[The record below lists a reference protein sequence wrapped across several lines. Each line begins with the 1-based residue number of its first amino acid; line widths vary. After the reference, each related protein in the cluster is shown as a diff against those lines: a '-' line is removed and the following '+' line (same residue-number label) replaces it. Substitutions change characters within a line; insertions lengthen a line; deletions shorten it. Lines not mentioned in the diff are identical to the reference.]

1 MADNK
6 PRTIP
11 LPIEEEVRTSYLN
24 YAMSVI
30 VSRALPDVRDGLKP
44 VHRRILYGMNE
55 MGLRSDRPYKK
66 CARITGDVLGK
77 YHPHGDM
84 AIYDSLVRLA
94 QDFNMR
100 YPVVDGQGNFG
111 SIDGDPPAAVRYTEA
126 RMNRIAEEML
136 RDIDKDTVD
145 FGPNYD
151 GTQQEPLVLPGA
163 FPFLLAN
170 GSSGIA
176 VGMAT
181 NIPPQNLREV
191 CAAVVKLIETPD
203 VSPEDIMKIVRGPDF
218 PTGGIILGRKGI
230 RDAYLTGRGR
240 IIVRARVTVE
250 SSSQGRDS
258 IIVTEIPYQ
267 VNKSA
272 LIVRIADLV
281 KEKKI
286 DGIVDLNDESDRHG
300 MRIVIDLRKGV
311 SPKVILNQLFAHTQ
325 LQTAFG
331 VISLALVRGL
341 PKTLSLREMLK
352 HFIDHRKEVVTRR
365 SRYDLARA
373 EERAHILEGLKV
385 ALENIDEV
393 IAIIKKSENAEAARL
408 NLIGRFT
415 FSEKQAQAIL
425 DMRLQRLTSLEVQKV
440 IDELS
445 EVLALIEQLRDLLS
459 SEAKILAVVKEET
472 RDISERFGDERRT
485 EIVEEEAEEINVED
499 LIAEE
504 DMAILISNRGYIKR
518 IPVTAYRR
526 QGRGGK
532 GSSSA
537 QLKEDDFIEQFF
549 VASTHDYVLFITNQ
563 GKAYWVKVHEIP
575 ESSRQAKGQS
585 IKVLLSLGSEEEIT
599 AVVSLRNFEDE
610 RFVLMA
616 TRQGV
621 VKKVAISEFT
631 NAKTRGIV
639 AIKLDERDHLV
650 TALLTTGESEV
661 VFVTRKGN
669 ALRFGEEA
677 VRAMGRASHG
687 VQGIRLSDKD
697 ELAGVAMVAEGEQ
710 MLLVSEFGFGKRTSY
725 DNFSPHGRGT
735 RGQIC
740 YRVTEKTGEVIGVLS
755 VNDRDD
761 LVCITSQGNTLKL
774 RLAEVA
780 ALGKTAM
787 GVRIVNITKPDVV
800 VGVARVVKDDQQTE
814 GPASEETNGEK
825 GFAVNGGPG
834 NAEEVT
840 GSEEEPTAEASES
853 EEGEDLE

>member
-1 MADNK
+1 MSDVK
-6 PRTIP
+6 SRTIP
-11 LPIEEEVRTSYLN
+11 LPIEEEVKTSYLN

-30 VSRALPDVRDGLKP
+30 VARALPDVRDGLKP
-44 VHRRILYGMNE
+44 VHRRILFGMNE
-55 MGLRSDRPYKK
+55 MGLHADRPYKK

-126 RMNRIAEEML
+126 RMNQVAEAML

-145 FGPNYD
+145 FIPNYD
-151 GTQQEPLVLPGA
+151 GSQTEPTVLPGA
-163 FPFLLAN
+163 FPFLAAN
-170 GSSGIA
+170 GASGIA

-181 NIPPQNLREV
+181 NIPPHNLREI
-191 CAAVVKLIETPD
+191 CAAIVKLIDTPD
-203 VSPEDIMKIVRGPDF
+203 ASHEDLMRIVRGPDF

-230 RDAYLTGRGR
+230 RDAFTTGRGK
-240 IIVRARVTVE
+240 IIVRAKVTVE
-250 SSSQGRDS
+250 SSSAGKDS
-258 IIVTEIPYQ
+258 IIITEIPYQ
-267 VNKSA
+267 VNKSN

-325 LQTAFG
+325 MQIAFG
-331 VISLALVRGL
+331 VINLALVKGL
-341 PKTLSLREMLK
+341 PRTLSVKEILE
-352 HFIDHRKEVVTRR
+352 HFIAHRKEVVTRR
-365 SRYDLARA
+365 TRYDLTKA
-373 EERAHILEGLKV
+373 EERAHILQGLRI
-385 ALENIDEV
+385 ALDNIDEV
-393 IAIIKKSENAEAARL
+393 IAIIRKSEDTGTARAGL
-408 NLIGRFT
+408 MSRFT
-415 FSEKQAQAIL
+415 LSEKQAQAIL

-440 IDELS
+440 IDELT
-445 EVLALIEQLRDLLS
+445 EVLALIETLKALLA
-459 SEAKILAVVKEET
+459 SEQKILGVVKEET
-472 RDISERFGDERRT
+472 EDISKRFGDDRRT
-485 EIVEEEAEEINVED
+485 EIIEEEAEEINVED

-504 DMAILISNRGYIKR
+504 DMVVLISNRGYIKR

-537 QLKEDDFIEQFF
+537 LLKEDDFIEQFF
-549 VASTHDYVLFITNQ
+549 IASTHDFVLFITNQ

-599 AVVSLRNFEDE
+599 AVVNLRNFTDKM
-610 RFVLMA
+610 FVLMA

-621 VKKVAISEFT
+621 VKKVAISEFA

-639 AIKLDERDHLV
+639 AIKLDQGDGLV
-650 TALLTTGESEV
+650 TALLTSGSDEV
-661 VFVTRKGN
+661 VLVTRKGI
-669 ALRFGEEA
+669 ALRFHEEA

-687 VQGIRLSDKD
+687 VQGIKLSEKD
-697 ELAGVAMVAEGEQ
+697 ELAGVAMVRQGEQ
-710 MLLVSEFGFGKRTSY
+710 MLLVSEFGFGKRTAY

-740 YRVTEKTGEVIGVLS
+740 YKATEKTGEVVGVLS
-755 VNDRDD
+755 VSDKDD

-774 RLAEVA
+774 RLSEVA
-780 ALGKTAM
+780 TLGKTAM
-787 GVRIVNITKPDVV
+787 GVRIVNITRPDVV
-800 VGVARVVKDDQQTE
+800 VGIARVVK
-814 GPASEETNGEK
+814 EEE
-825 GFAVNGGPG
+825 NGGEIAP
-834 NAEEVT
+834 
-840 GSEEEPTAEASES
+840 EA
-853 EEGEDLE
+853 

>member
-1 MADNK
+1 VADVK
-6 PRTIP
+6 SRTIS
-11 LPIEEEVRTSYLN
+11 LPIEEEVKTSYLN

-55 MGLRSDRPYKK
+55 MGLHADRPYKK

-77 YHPHGDM
+77 YHPHGDI

-126 RMNRIAEEML
+126 RMNWIAEAML
-136 RDIDKDTVD
+136 RDINKDTVD

-151 GTQQEPLVLPGA
+151 GSQTEPLVLPAA

-181 NIPPQNLREV
+181 NIPPQNLGEV
-191 CAAVVKLIETPD
+191 CAAIVKLIDTPEASDED
-203 VSPEDIMKIVRGPDF
+203 VMKLVRGPDF

-240 IIVRARVTVE
+240 VVVRAKVTVE
-250 SSSQGRDS
+250 SSSQGKDS

-281 KEKKI
+281 KERKI

-300 MRIVIDLRKGV
+300 MRIVIDLRRGI

-331 VISLALVRGL
+331 VNNLALVGGL
-341 PKTLSLREMLK
+341 PKTLSLKQMLGY
-352 HFIDHRKEVVTRR
+352 FIAHRKEVVTRR
-365 SRYDLARA
+365 TRFDLAKA
-373 EERAHILEGLKV
+373 EERAHILEGLKI

-393 IAIIKKSENAEAARL
+393 IAIIKKSENTEAARL
-408 NLIGRFT
+408 NLIARFT
-415 FSEKQAQAIL
+415 FSERQAQAIL

-440 IDELS
+440 NDELA
-445 EVLALIEQLRDLLS
+445 EVRALIEHLGDLLS
-459 SEAKILAVVKEET
+459 SDLKILGVVKEET
-472 RDISERFGDERRT
+472 EEISNKFGDERRT
-485 EIVEEEAEEINVED
+485 EIIEEEAEQINIED

-504 DMAILISNRGYIKR
+504 DMVILISNRGYIKR

-537 QLKEDDFIEQFF
+537 LLKEDDFIEQFF

-599 AVVSLRNFEDE
+599 AIVSLRNFTDE

-621 VKKVAISEFT
+621 VKKVAISDFT
-631 NAKTRGIV
+631 NARTRGIV
-639 AIKLDERDHLV
+639 AIKLDQGDSLV
-650 TALLTTGESEV
+650 TALLTTGKDEV
-661 VFVTRKGN
+661 VLVTRKGN
-669 ALRFGEEA
+669 ALRFREEA

-697 ELAGVAMVAEGEQ
+697 ELAGVAMVRKGEQ
-710 MLLVSEFGFGKRTSY
+710 MLLVSQFGYGKRTEY

-740 YRVTEKTGEVIGVLS
+740 YRATEKTGEVIGVLS
-755 VNDRDD
+755 VNDKDD

-780 ALGKTAM
+780 TLGKTAM

-800 VGVARVVKDDQQTE
+800 VGVARVVKEEQTPEAVGTDAPGTETPATE
-814 GPASEETNGEK
+814 GSGEETPAGE
-825 GFAVNGGPG
+825 
-834 NAEEVT
+834 
-840 GSEEEPTAEASES
+840 
-853 EEGEDLE
+853 

>member
-1 MADNK
+1 VADVK
-6 PRTIP
+6 SRTIST
-11 LPIEEEVRTSYLN
+11 PIEEEVKTSYLN

-44 VHRRILYGMNE
+44 VHRRILFGMNE
-55 MGLRSDRPYKK
+55 MGLHADRPYKK

-77 YHPHGDM
+77 YHPHGDI

-126 RMNRIAEEML
+126 RMNWIAEAML
-136 RDIDKDTVD
+136 RDINKDTVD

-151 GTQQEPLVLPGA
+151 GSQTEPLVLPAA

-181 NIPPQNLREV
+181 NIPPQNLREI
-191 CAAVVKLIETPD
+191 CAAIVKLIDAPEAGDED
-203 VSPEDIMKIVRGPDF
+203 VMKLVRGPDF

-240 IIVRARVTVE
+240 VVVRAKVTVE
-250 SSSQGRDS
+250 SSSQGKDS

-281 KEKKI
+281 KERKI

-331 VISLALVRGL
+331 VNNLALVKGL
-341 PKTLSLREMLK
+341 PKTLSLKQMLEY
-352 HFIDHRKEVVTRR
+352 FIAHRKEVVTRR
-365 SRYDLARA
+365 TRFDLNKA
-373 EERAHILEGLKV
+373 EERAHILEGLKI

-393 IAIIKKSENAEAARL
+393 IAIIKKSENTEAARL
-408 NLIGRFT
+408 NLMARFS
-415 FSEKQAQAIL
+415 FSERQAQAIL
-425 DMRLQRLTSLEVQKV
+425 DMRLQRLTSLEVQKIV
-440 IDELS
+440 DELA
-445 EVLALIEQLRDLLS
+445 EVRALIEHLRDLLS
-459 SEAKILAVVKEET
+459 SEQKILGVVKEET
-472 RDISERFGDERRT
+472 QEISTKFGDDRRT
-485 EIVEEEAEEINVED
+485 EIIEEEAEQINIED
-499 LIAEE
+499 LITEE
-504 DMAILISNRGYIKR
+504 DMVVLISNRGYIKR

-537 QLKEDDFIEQFF
+537 LLKEDDFIEQFF

-563 GKAYWVKVHEIP
+563 GKSYWVKVHEIP

-599 AVVSLRNFEDE
+599 AVVSLRNFTDE

-616 TRQGV
+616 TSQGV
-621 VKKVAISEFT
+621 VKKVAISDFA

-639 AIKLDERDHLV
+639 AIKLDQGDSLV
-650 TALLTTGESEV
+650 TALLTSGKDEV
-661 VFVTRKGN
+661 VLVTRKGN
-669 ALRFGEEA
+669 ALRFGEGA

-687 VQGIRLSDKD
+687 VRGIRLSGKD
-697 ELAGVAMVAEGEQ
+697 ELAGVAMVREGEQ
-710 MLLVSEFGFGKRTSY
+710 MLLVSEFGYGKRTEY

-735 RGQIC
+735 GGQIC
-740 YRVTEKTGEVIGVLS
+740 YRATEKTGEVIGVLS

-780 ALGKTAM
+780 TLGKTAM
-787 GVRIVNITKPDVV
+787 GVHIVNITKPDVV
-800 VGVARVVKDDQQTE
+800 VGVARVVKEEQAPEIQGMNGSGTDAPVAESPAAEDETE
-814 GPASEETNGEK
+814 E
-825 GFAVNGGPG
+825 
-834 NAEEVT
+834 
-840 GSEEEPTAEASES
+840 GSEES
-853 EEGEDLE
+853 

>member
-1 MADNK
+1 MSDVK
-6 PRTIP
+6 SRTIN
-11 LPIEEEVRTSYLN
+11 LAIEDEVKTSYLN

-30 VSRALPDVRDGLKP
+30 VARALPDVRDGLKP
-44 VHRRILYGMNE
+44 VHRRILFGMNE
-55 MGLRSDRPYKK
+55 MGLHADRPYKK

-126 RMNRIAEEML
+126 RMNWIAEAML
-136 RDIDKDTVD
+136 RDINKDTVD

-151 GTQQEPLVLPGA
+151 GSQEEPLVLPAA

-181 NIPPQNLREV
+181 NIPPQNLREI
-191 CAAVVKLIETPD
+191 CAALAKLIDAPTTP
-203 VSPEDIMKIVRGPDF
+203 PEDLMKIVRGPDF

-230 RDAYLTGRGR
+230 RDAYLTGRGKV
-240 IIVRARVTVE
+240 IVRAKVTVE
-250 SSSQGRDS
+250 SSSAGKDS

-331 VISLALVRGL
+331 VNNLALVKGL
-341 PKTLSLREMLK
+341 PRTLSLKEMLEY
-352 HFIDHRKEVVTRR
+352 FIEHRKEVVTRR
-365 SRYDLARA
+365 TRFDLARA
-373 EERAHILEGLKV
+373 EERAHILEGLKI

-393 IAIIKKSENAEAARL
+393 IAIIKKSENTEAARL
-408 NLIGRFT
+408 NLMGRFA

-425 DMRLQRLTSLEVQKV
+425 DMRLQRLTSLEVQKIV
-440 IDELS
+440 DELA
-445 EVLALIEQLRDLLS
+445 EVMALISYLRDLLS
-459 SEAKILAVVKEET
+459 SETKILGVVKTETEE
-472 RDISERFGDERRT
+472 ISQKFGDDRRT
-485 EIVEEEAEEINVED
+485 EIIEEEAEEINVED
-499 LIAEE
+499 LITEE

-537 QLKEDDFIEQFF
+537 LLKEDDFILQFF

-599 AVVSLRNFEDE
+599 AVVSLRNFTDE

-616 TRQGV
+616 THQGV

-639 AIKLDERDHLV
+639 AIKLDQGDGLV
-650 TALLTTGESEV
+650 AANLTSGKDEV
-661 VFVTRKGN
+661 VLVTRKGN

-677 VRAMGRASHG
+677 IRAMGRSSHG
-687 VQGIRLSDKD
+687 VQGIRLSEKD
-697 ELAGVAMVAEGEQ
+697 ELAGVAMVTEGEQ
-710 MLLVSEFGFGKRTSY
+710 MLLVSEFGYGKRTAY

-740 YRVTEKTGEVIGVLS
+740 YRATEKTGEVVGVLS
-755 VNDRDD
+755 VSDKDD

-780 ALGKTAM
+780 TMGKTAM

-800 VGVARVVKDDQQTE
+800 VGMARVVK
-814 GPASEETNGEK
+814 EEQNGEPP
-825 GFAVNGGPG
+825 A
-834 NAEEVT
+834 
-840 GSEEEPTAEASES
+840 ES
-853 EEGEDLE
+853 EK

>member
-1 MADNK
+1 VADS
-6 PRTIP
+6 RSRIIS

-44 VHRRILYGMNE
+44 VHRRILFGMSE

-126 RMNRIAEEML
+126 RMNPIAEAML

-151 GTQQEPLVLPGA
+151 GSQTEPLVLPAA

-181 NIPPQNLREV
+181 NIPPQNLREI
-191 CAAVVKLIETPD
+191 CAAIVKLID
-203 VSPEDIMKIVRGPDF
+203 SPEATDEDVMKLVRGPDF

-240 IIVRARVTVE
+240 VVVRAKVTVE
-250 SSSQGRDS
+250 SSSQGKDS
-258 IIVTEIPYQ
+258 IIVNEIPYQ

-300 MRIVIDLRKGV
+300 MRIVIDLRRGV

-325 LQTAFG
+325 LQAAFG
-331 VISLALVRGL
+331 VNNLALVKGL
-341 PKTLSLREMLK
+341 PRTLTLKQMLQY
-352 HFIDHRKEVVTRR
+352 FIEHRKEVVTRR
-365 SRYDLARA
+365 TRFDLAKA
-373 EERAHILEGLKV
+373 EERAHILEGLKI

-393 IAIIKKSENAEAARL
+393 IAIIKKSQNAEAARL
-408 NLIGRFT
+408 NLIARFT
-415 FSEKQAQAIL
+415 FSERQAQAIL
-425 DMRLQRLTSLEVQKV
+425 DMRLQRLTSLEVQKIV
-440 IDELS
+440 DELA
-445 EVLALIEQLRDLLS
+445 EVRALIAYLRDLLA
-459 SEAKILAVVKEET
+459 SEVKILGVVKTETEE
-472 RDISERFGDERRT
+472 ISTKFGDDRRT
-485 EIVEEEAEEINVED
+485 EIIEEEAEEINIED
-499 LIAEE
+499 LITEE

-537 QLKEDDFIEQFF
+537 LLKEDDFIEQFF

-563 GKAYWVKVHEIP
+563 GKSYWVKVHEIP

-599 AVVSLRNFEDE
+599 AVVSLRNFTDE
-610 RFVLMA
+610 RFVFMA

-621 VKKVAISEFT
+621 VKKVPISDFA

-639 AIKLDERDHLV
+639 AIKLDQGDGLV
-650 TALLTTGESEV
+650 TALLTTGKEEV
-661 VFVTRKGN
+661 ILVTRKGN
-669 ALRFGEEA
+669 ALRFNEEA

-687 VQGIRLSDKD
+687 VRGIRLSGKD
-697 ELAGVAMVAEGEQ
+697 ELAGVAMVREGEQ
-710 MLLVSEFGFGKRTSY
+710 MLLVSEFGYGKRTEY

-735 RGQIC
+735 GGQIC
-740 YRVTEKTGEVIGVLS
+740 YRATEKTGEVIGVLS
-755 VNDRDD
+755 VSDKDD
-761 LVCITSQGNTLKL
+761 LVCITSQGNALKL

-800 VGVARVVKDDQQTE
+800 VGVARVVKEEQPVE
-814 GPASEETNGEK
+814 GAAANGD
-825 GFAVNGGPG
+825 GAPQ
-834 NAEEVT
+834 AEEPEEAEVPDDST
-840 GSEEEPTAEASES
+840 EEEAGADASDGDGDEDS
-853 EEGEDLE
+853 E

>member
-1 MADNK
+1 MADAK
-6 PRTIP
+6 SRTIP
-11 LPIEEEVRTSYLN
+11 LPIEEEVKTSYLN

-30 VSRALPDVRDGLKP
+30 VSRALPDARDGLKP

-55 MGLRSDRPYKK
+55 MGLHSDRPYKK

-126 RMNRIAEEML
+126 RMNPIAEAML
-136 RDIDKDTVD
+136 RDINKETVD

-151 GTQQEPLVLPGA
+151 GTQEEPLVLPAA

-191 CAAVVKLIETPD
+191 CAALVKLVDEPATPD
-203 VSPEDIMKIVRGPDF
+203 EELLKVVRGPDF

-240 IIVRARVTVE
+240 IVVRAKVTVE
-250 SSSQGRDS
+250 SSSAGKDS

-267 VNKSA
+267 VNKAA

-286 DGIVDLNDESDRHG
+286 DGIADLNDESDRHG
-300 MRIVIDLRKGV
+300 MRIVIELRRGI
-311 SPKVILNQLFAHTQ
+311 SPRVILNQLFAHTQ

-331 VISLALVRGL
+331 VNNLALVKGL
-341 PKTLSLREMLK
+341 PKTLTLKEMLRC
-352 HFIDHRKEVVTRR
+352 FIEHRQEVVTRR
-365 SRYDLARA
+365 ARFDLARA
-373 EERAHILEGLKV
+373 EERAHILQGLKT

-393 IAIIKKSENAEAARL
+393 IAIIKKSENTEAARA
-408 NLIGRFT
+408 NLMGRFA

-440 IDELS
+440 IDELA
-445 EVLALIEQLRDLLS
+445 EVTALIEHLRDLLS
-459 SEAKILAVVKEET
+459 SEAKILGVVKEET
-472 RDISERFGDERRT
+472 REISEKFGDDRRT

-504 DMAILISNRGYIKR
+504 DMAILISSRGYIKR

-537 QLKEDDFIEQFF
+537 VLKEDDFILQFF
-549 VASTHDYVLFITNQ
+549 VASTHDFVLFITNQ
-563 GKAYWVKVHEIP
+563 GRAYWVKVHEIP

-599 AVVSLRNFEDE
+599 AVVSLKNFTDE
-610 RFVLMA
+610 KFVLMA

-639 AIKLDERDHLV
+639 AIRLDRGDSLV
-650 TALLTTGESEV
+650 AARLTSGKDELV
-661 VFVTRKGN
+661 LVTRKGN
-669 ALRFGEEA
+669 ALRFGEQS
-677 VRAMGRASHG
+677 VRAMGRDSRG
-687 VQGIRLSDKD
+687 VLGIRLSEKD
-697 ELAGVAMVAEGEQ
+697 EVAGVAMVAPDEQ
-710 MLLVSEFGFGKRTSY
+710 MLLLSEFGYGKRTAY
-725 DNFSPHGRGT
+725 ENFSPHGRGT

-740 YRVTEKTGEVIGVLS
+740 YRTSEKTGEVVGVLS
-755 VNDRDD
+755 VSDTDD

-780 ALGKTAM
+780 TMGKTAM

-800 VGVARVVKDDQQTE
+800 VGMARVVKEEQNGDASAE
-814 GPASEETNGEK
+814 G
-825 GFAVNGGPG
+825 
-834 NAEEVT
+834 
-840 GSEEEPTAEASES
+840 
-853 EEGEDLE
+853 

>member
-1 MADNK
+1 VADVK
-6 PRTIP
+6 SRTIST
-11 LPIEEEVRTSYLN
+11 PIEEEVKTSYLN

-44 VHRRILYGMNE
+44 VHRRILFGMNE
-55 MGLRSDRPYKK
+55 MGLHADRPYKK

-77 YHPHGDM
+77 YHPHGDI

-126 RMNRIAEEML
+126 RMNWIAEAML
-136 RDIDKDTVD
+136 RDINKDTVD

-151 GTQQEPLVLPGA
+151 GSQTEPLVLPAA

-181 NIPPQNLREV
+181 NIPPQNLREI
-191 CAAVVKLIETPD
+191 CAAIVKLIDTPEAGD
-203 VSPEDIMKIVRGPDF
+203 EEVMKLVRGPDF

-240 IIVRARVTVE
+240 VVVRAKVTVE
-250 SSSQGRDS
+250 SSSQGKDS

-281 KEKKI
+281 KERKI

-300 MRIVIDLRKGV
+300 MRIVIDLRRGV

-331 VISLALVRGL
+331 VNNLALVGGL
-341 PKTLSLREMLK
+341 PKTLSLRQMLQY
-352 HFIDHRKEVVTRR
+352 FLAHRKEVVTRR
-365 SRYDLARA
+365 TRFDLAKA
-373 EERAHILEGLKV
+373 EERAHILEGLKI

-393 IAIIKKSENAEAARL
+393 IAIIKKSENTEAARL
-408 NLIGRFT
+408 NLMARFT
-415 FSEKQAQAIL
+415 FSERQAQAIL
-425 DMRLQRLTSLEVQKV
+425 DMRLQRLTSLEVQKIV
-440 IDELS
+440 DELA
-445 EVLALIEQLRDLLS
+445 EVRALIEHLRDLLS
-459 SEAKILAVVKEET
+459 SEQKILGVVKEET
-472 RDISERFGDERRT
+472 QEISTSFGDDRRT
-485 EIVEEEAEEINVED
+485 EIIEEEAEEINIED
-499 LIAEE
+499 LITEE
-504 DMAILISNRGYIKR
+504 DMVVLISNRGYIKR
-518 IPVTAYRR
+518 IPVTSYRR

-532 GSSSA
+532 GSSSVL
-537 QLKEDDFIEQFF
+537 LKEDDFIEQFF
-549 VASTHDYVLFITNQ
+549 IASTHDYVLFITNQ

-599 AVVSLRNFEDE
+599 AIVSLRNFTDE

-621 VKKVAISEFT
+621 VKKVPISDFT

-639 AIKLDERDHLV
+639 AIKLDQGDSLV
-650 TALLTTGESEV
+650 TALLTSGKDEV
-661 VFVTRKGN
+661 VLVTRKGN

-687 VQGIRLSDKD
+687 VRGIRLSGKD
-697 ELAGVAMVAEGEQ
+697 ELAGVAMVREGEQ
-710 MLLVSEFGFGKRTSY
+710 MLLVSEFGYGKRTEY

-735 RGQIC
+735 GGQIC
-740 YRVTEKTGEVIGVLS
+740 YRATEKTGEVIGVLS

-780 ALGKTAM
+780 TLGKTAM

-800 VGVARVVKDDQQTE
+800 VGVARVVK
-814 GPASEETNGEK
+814 EEQSPDGQGSSVTNGE
-825 GFAVNGGPG
+825 
-834 NAEEVT
+834 
-840 GSEEEPTAEASES
+840 ASEAGAPV
-853 EEGEDLE
+853 EESSGLVEDTGEDSTET

>member
-1 MADNK
+1 VADVK
-6 PRTIP
+6 SRTIS
-11 LPIEEEVRTSYLN
+11 LPIEEEVKTSYLN

-55 MGLRSDRPYKK
+55 MGLHADRPYKK

-77 YHPHGDM
+77 YHPHGDI

-126 RMNRIAEEML
+126 RMNWIAEAML
-136 RDIDKDTVD
+136 RDINKDTVD

-151 GTQQEPLVLPGA
+151 GSQTEPLVLPAA

-181 NIPPQNLREV
+181 NIPPQNLREI
-191 CAAVVKLIETPD
+191 CAAIVKLIDTPEASDED
-203 VSPEDIMKIVRGPDF
+203 VMKLVRGPDF

-240 IIVRARVTVE
+240 VVVRAKVTVE
-250 SSSQGRDS
+250 SSSQGKDS

-281 KEKKI
+281 KERKI

-300 MRIVIDLRKGV
+300 MRIVIDLRRGI

-331 VISLALVRGL
+331 VNNLALVGGL
-341 PKTLSLREMLK
+341 PKTLSLKQMLGY
-352 HFIDHRKEVVTRR
+352 FIAHRKEVVTRR
-365 SRYDLARA
+365 TRFDLAKA
-373 EERAHILEGLKV
+373 EERAHILEGLKI

-393 IAIIKKSENAEAARL
+393 IAIIKKSENTEAARL
-408 NLIGRFT
+408 NLIARFT
-415 FSEKQAQAIL
+415 FSERQAQAIL

-440 IDELS
+440 NDELA
-445 EVLALIEQLRDLLS
+445 EVRALIEHLRDLLS
-459 SEAKILAVVKEET
+459 SDLKILGVVKEET
-472 RDISERFGDERRT
+472 EEISNKFGDERRT
-485 EIVEEEAEEINVED
+485 EIIEEEAEQINIED

-504 DMAILISNRGYIKR
+504 DMVILISNRGYIKR

-537 QLKEDDFIEQFF
+537 LLKEDDFIEQFF

-599 AVVSLRNFEDE
+599 AIVSLRNFTDE

-621 VKKVAISEFT
+621 VKKVAISDFT
-631 NAKTRGIV
+631 NARTRGIV
-639 AIKLDERDHLV
+639 AIKLDQGDSLV
-650 TALLTTGESEV
+650 TALLTTGKDEV
-661 VFVTRKGN
+661 VLVTRKGN
-669 ALRFGEEA
+669 ALRFREEA

-697 ELAGVAMVAEGEQ
+697 ELAGVAMVRKGEQ
-710 MLLVSEFGFGKRTSY
+710 MLLVSQFGYGKRTEY

-740 YRVTEKTGEVIGVLS
+740 YRATEKTGEVIGVLS
-755 VNDRDD
+755 VNDKDD

-780 ALGKTAM
+780 TLGKTAM

-800 VGVARVVKDDQQTE
+800 VGVARVVKEEQTPEAVGTDAPGTETPATE
-814 GPASEETNGEK
+814 GSGEETPAGE
-825 GFAVNGGPG
+825 
-834 NAEEVT
+834 
-840 GSEEEPTAEASES
+840 
-853 EEGEDLE
+853 

>member
-1 MADNK
+1 M
-6 PRTIP
+6 
-11 LPIEEEVRTSYLN
+11 PIEEEVKTSYLN

-44 VHRRILYGMNE
+44 VHRRILFGMNE
-55 MGLRSDRPYKK
+55 MGLHADRPYKK

-77 YHPHGDM
+77 YHPHGDI

-126 RMNRIAEEML
+126 RMNWIAEAML
-136 RDIDKDTVD
+136 RDINKDTVD

-151 GTQQEPLVLPGA
+151 GSQTEPLVLPAA

-181 NIPPQNLREV
+181 NIPPQNLREI
-191 CAAVVKLIETPD
+191 CAAIVKLIDAPEATDDD
-203 VSPEDIMKIVRGPDF
+203 VMKLVRGPDF

-240 IIVRARVTVE
+240 VVVRAKVTVE
-250 SSSQGRDS
+250 SSSQGKDS

-281 KEKKI
+281 KERKI

-300 MRIVIDLRKGV
+300 MRIVIDLRRGV

-331 VISLALVRGL
+331 VNNLALVKGL
-341 PKTLSLREMLK
+341 PKTLSLKQMLQY
-352 HFIDHRKEVVTRR
+352 FIEHRKEVVTRR
-365 SRYDLARA
+365 TRFELAKA
-373 EERAHILEGLKV
+373 EERAHILEGLKI

-393 IAIIKKSENAEAARL
+393 IAIIKKSENTEAARL
-408 NLIGRFT
+408 NLMARFS
-415 FSEKQAQAIL
+415 FSERQAQAIL
-425 DMRLQRLTSLEVQKV
+425 DMRLQRLTSLEVQKIV
-440 IDELS
+440 DELA
-445 EVLALIEQLRDLLS
+445 EVRALITYLRDLLS
-459 SEAKILAVVKEET
+459 SEQKILGVVKTETEE
-472 RDISERFGDERRT
+472 ISAKFGDDRRT
-485 EIVEEEAEEINVED
+485 EIIEEEAEEINIED

-504 DMAILISNRGYIKR
+504 DMVVLISNRGYIKR

-537 QLKEDDFIEQFF
+537 LLKEDDFIEQFF

-563 GKAYWVKVHEIP
+563 GKSYWVKVHEIP

-599 AVVSLRNFEDE
+599 AVVSLRNFTDE

-621 VKKVAISEFT
+621 VKKVPISDFA

-639 AIKLDERDHLV
+639 AIKLDQGDSLV
-650 TALLTTGESEV
+650 TALLTSGKDEV
-661 VFVTRKGN
+661 VLVTRKGN
-669 ALRFGEEA
+669 ALRFGEGA

-687 VQGIRLSDKD
+687 VRGIRLSGKD
-697 ELAGVAMVAEGEQ
+697 ELAGVAMVREGEQ
-710 MLLVSEFGFGKRTSY
+710 MLLVSEFGYGKRTEY

-735 RGQIC
+735 GGQIC
-740 YRVTEKTGEVIGVLS
+740 YKATEKTGEVIGVLS
-755 VNDRDD
+755 VNDKDD

-780 ALGKTAM
+780 TLGKTAM
-787 GVRIVNITKPDVV
+787 GVRIVNITRPDVV
-800 VGVARVVKDDQQTE
+800 VGVARVVKEEQTPGGQGGTNGGGTDASISE
-814 GPASEETNGEK
+814 APAEETQ
-825 GFAVNGGPG
+825 
-834 NAEEVT
+834 
-840 GSEEEPTAEASES
+840 
-853 EEGEDLE
+853 EEGADES

>member
-1 MADNK
+1 MSDVK
-6 PRTIP
+6 SRIIP
-11 LPIEEEVRTSYLN
+11 MPIEEEVKTSYLN

-44 VHRRILYGMNE
+44 VHRRILFGMNE
-55 MGLRSDRPYKK
+55 MGLHADKAYKK

-126 RMNRIAEEML
+126 RMNRIAEEMM
-136 RDIDKDTVD
+136 RDINKETVN

-151 GTQQEPLVLPGA
+151 GSQTEPLVLPAA

-181 NIPPQNLREV
+181 NIPPQNLREI
-191 CAAVVKLIETPD
+191 CAAVDMLIADPGTSLDELMR
-203 VSPEDIMKIVRGPDF
+203 VVRGPDF

-230 RDAYLTGRGR
+230 RDAYTTGRGKV
-240 IIVRARVTVE
+240 IVRAKVTVE
-250 SSSQGRDS
+250 SARSGKDS
-258 IIVTEIPYQ
+258 IVVTEIPYQ
-267 VNKSA
+267 VNKSN

-281 KEKKI
+281 KERKI

-311 SPKVILNQLFAHTQ
+311 SPKVILNQLFAHTS
-325 LQTAFG
+325 LQVSFG
-331 VISLALVRGL
+331 IINLALVKGM
-341 PKTLSLREMLK
+341 PKVLTLKEMLE
-352 HFIDHRKEVVTRR
+352 HFIAHRKEVVTRR
-365 SRYDLARA
+365 TRYDLARA
-373 EERAHILEGLKV
+373 EERAHILLGLRI

-393 IAIIKKSENAEAARL
+393 VAIIKKSKDVDTARA
-408 NLIGRFT
+408 NLMNRFGL
-415 FSEKQAQAIL
+415 SEKQSQAIL
-425 DMRLQRLTSLEVQKV
+425 DMRLQRLTSLEIQK
-440 IDELS
+440 ILDELAD
-445 EVLALIEQLRDLLS
+445 VMALIEGLKELLASEKKIFGVVRD
-459 SEAKILAVVKEET
+459 ET
-472 RDISERFGDERRT
+472 AEISKKFGDDRRT
-485 EIVEEEAEEINVED
+485 EIIEEEAEEINVED
-499 LIAEE
+499 LITEE
-504 DMAILISNRGYIKR
+504 DMVILISNRGYIKR

-537 QLKEDDFIEQFF
+537 LLRDEDFIEQLF

-585 IKVLLSLGSEEEIT
+585 IKVLLSIGSEEEIT
-599 AVVSLRNFEDE
+599 TVVSLRNFTDE

-616 TRQGV
+616 SRRGV
-621 VKKVAISEFT
+621 AKKVRISEFV

-639 AIKLDERDHLV
+639 AVHLDQGDGLV
-650 TALLTTGESEV
+650 TALLTAGRDEV
-661 VFVTRKGN
+661 VFVTRKGY
-669 ALRFGEEA
+669 ALRFSEET
-677 VRAMGRASHG
+677 VRAMGRASRG
-687 VQGIRLSDKD
+687 VQGIKLSDKD
-697 ELAGVAMVAEGEQ
+697 ELAGVAMVREGEQ
-710 MLLVSEFGFGKRTSY
+710 MLLVSEFGFGKRTEY
-725 DNFSPHGRGT
+725 DNFAPHGRGT

-740 YRVTEKTGEVIGVLS
+740 YKASEKTGEIVGVLS
-755 VNDRDD
+755 VNPKDD

-774 RLAEVA
+774 SLAGIA
-780 ALGKTAM
+780 TLGKAAM
-787 GVRIVNITKPDVV
+787 GVHIVNITKPDVV
-800 VGVARVVKDDQQTE
+800 VAIAPVVKDEQ
-814 GPASEETNGEK
+814 S
-825 GFAVNGGPG
+825 
-834 NAEEVT
+834 AEED
-840 GSEEEPTAEASES
+840 AE
-853 EEGEDLE
+853 GQPG

>member
-1 MADNK
+1 VADVK
-6 PRTIP
+6 SRTIS
-11 LPIEEEVRTSYLN
+11 LPIEEEIRTSYLN

-44 VHRRILYGMNE
+44 VHRRILFGMNE

-111 SIDGDPPAAVRYTEA
+111 SVDGDPPAAVRYTEA
-126 RMNRIAEEML
+126 RMNPIAEAML

-151 GTQQEPLVLPGA
+151 GSQSEPLVLPGA

-181 NIPPQNLREV
+181 NIPPQNLREI
-191 CAAVVKLIETPD
+191 CAAIVKLIDSPQASDED
-203 VSPEDIMKIVRGPDF
+203 VMRLVRGPDF

-240 IIVRARVTVE
+240 VVVRAKVTVE
-250 SSSQGRDS
+250 SSSQGKDS

-300 MRIVIDLRKGV
+300 MRIVIDLRRGI

-331 VISLALVRGL
+331 VNNLALVRGL
-341 PKTLSLREMLK
+341 PKTLTLKQMLQY
-352 HFIDHRKEVVTRR
+352 FIEHRKEVVTRR
-365 SRYDLARA
+365 TRFDLAKA
-373 EERAHILEGLKV
+373 EERAHILEGLKI

-393 IAIIKKSENAEAARL
+393 IAIIKKSQNTEAARQ
-408 NLIGRFT
+408 NLISRFT
-415 FSEKQAQAIL
+415 FSERQAQAIL
-425 DMRLQRLTSLEVQKV
+425 DMRLQRLTSLEVQKIV
-440 IDELS
+440 DELA
-445 EVLALIEQLRDLLS
+445 EVRALIEYLRDLLA
-459 SEAKILAVVKEET
+459 SETKILGVVKTETEE
-472 RDISERFGDERRT
+472 ISNKFGDDRRT
-485 EIVEEEAEEINVED
+485 EIIEEEAEEINIED
-499 LIAEE
+499 LIAVE
-504 DMAILISNRGYIKR
+504 DMVILISNRGYIKR

-537 QLKEDDFIEQFF
+537 LLKEDDFIEQFF
-549 VASTHDYVLFITNQ
+549 IASTHDYVLFITNQ
-563 GKAYWVKVHEIP
+563 GKSYWVKVHEIP

-599 AVVSLRNFEDE
+599 AVVSLHNFTEE

-621 VKKVAISEFT
+621 VKKVPISDFA
-631 NAKTRGIV
+631 NARTRGIV
-639 AIKLDERDHLV
+639 AINLDEGDSLV
-650 TALLTTGESEV
+650 TALLTTGKEEV
-661 VFVTRKGN
+661 VLVTRKGN
-669 ALRFGEEA
+669 ALRFNEEA

-687 VQGIRLSDKD
+687 VRGIRLSGKD
-697 ELAGVAMVAEGEQ
+697 ELAGVAMVREGEQ
-710 MLLVSEFGFGKRTSY
+710 MLLVSEFGYGKRTEY

-735 RGQIC
+735 GGQIC
-740 YRVTEKTGEVIGVLS
+740 YRVTDKTGEVIGVLS
-755 VNDRDD
+755 VSDKDD

-774 RLAEVA
+774 RLSEVA
-780 ALGKTAM
+780 TLGKTAM

-800 VGVARVVKDDQQTE
+800 VGVACVAKEQTVEGPVGDSQEPE
-814 GPASEETNGEK
+814 GPAEEVPEET
-825 GFAVNGGPG
+825 
-834 NAEEVT
+834 AEEER
-840 GSEEEPTAEASES
+840 SDEEATADKSDKDDD
-853 EEGEDLE
+853 EDEDA

>member
-1 MADNK
+1 MSDVRS
-6 PRTIP
+6 RTIP

-30 VSRALPDVRDGLKP
+30 VARALPDVRDGLKP

-111 SIDGDPPAAVRYTEA
+111 SVDGDPPAAVRYTEA
-126 RMNRIAEEML
+126 RMNPIAEEML
-136 RDIDKDTVD
+136 RDIDKETVD

-151 GTQQEPLVLPGA
+151 GSQTEPLVLPGA
-163 FPFLLAN
+163 FPFLAAN

-181 NIPPQNLREV
+181 NMPPHNLREI
-191 CAAVVKLIETPD
+191 CSAIVKLIDAPETKHED
-203 VSPEDIMKIVRGPDF
+203 VMKIVRGPDF

-230 RDAYLTGRGR
+230 RDAYTTGRGR
-240 IIVRARVTVE
+240 IIVRAKVTVE
-250 SSSQGRDS
+250 SSSSGKDS
-258 IIVTEIPYQ
+258 IIITEIPYQ
-267 VNKSA
+267 VNKA
-272 LIVRIADLV
+272 NLIVRIADLV
-281 KEKKI
+281 KERKI

-325 LQTAFG
+325 MQIAFG
-331 VISLALVRGL
+331 VINLALVKGL
-341 PKTLSLREMLK
+341 PKTLTLK
-352 HFIDHRKEVVTRR
+352 EILEHFIAHRKDVVTRR
-365 SRYDLARA
+365 TRFDLAKA
-373 EERAHILEGLKV
+373 EERAHILQGLKI

-393 IAIIKKSENAEAARL
+393 IAIIKKSADANTARAGL
-408 NLIGRFT
+408 MDRFSL
-415 FSEKQAQAIL
+415 SERQSQAIL

-440 IDELS
+440 IDELT
-445 EVLALIEQLRDLLS
+445 EVLALIETLK
-459 SEAKILAVVKEET
+459 AILASEQKIYGVVKEET
-472 RDISERFGDERRT
+472 EDISKRFGDDRRT
-485 EIVEEEAEEINVED
+485 EIIEEEAEEINVED

-504 DMAILISNRGYIKR
+504 DMVVLISNRGYIKR

-537 QLKEDDFIEQFF
+537 VLKEDDFVEQFF
-549 VASTHDYVLFITNQ
+549 IASTHDYVLFITNQ
-563 GKAYWVKVHEIP
+563 GKSYWVKVHEIP

-599 AVVSLRNFEDE
+599 AVVNLRNFTDE
-610 RFVLMA
+610 KFVLMA

-621 VKKVAISEFT
+621 VKKVKISEFA

-639 AIKLDERDHLV
+639 AIKLDQGDGLV
-650 TALLTTGESEV
+650 TALLTSGSDEV
-661 VFVTRKGN
+661 VLVTRKGM
-669 ALRFGEEA
+669 ALRFNEEA

-687 VQGIRLSDKD
+687 VQGIRLSQKD
-697 ELAGVAMVAEGEQ
+697 ELAGVAMVTQGEQ
-710 MLLVSEFGFGKRTSY
+710 MLLVSEFGFGKRTAY

-740 YRVTEKTGEVIGVLS
+740 YKATEKTGEVVGVLS
-755 VNDRDD
+755 VSDRDD

-774 RLAEVA
+774 RLSEVA
-780 ALGKTAM
+780 TFGKTAM
-787 GVRIVNITKPDVV
+787 GVRIVNITRPDVV
-800 VGVARVVKDDQQTE
+800 VGIARVVK
-814 GPASEETNGEK
+814 EEENGETS
-825 GFAVNGGPG
+825 AD
-834 NAEEVT
+834 NAE
-840 GSEEEPTAEASES
+840 
-853 EEGEDLE
+853 

>member
-1 MADNK
+1 VADGK
-6 PRTIP
+6 SRIIP
-11 LPIEEEVRTSYLN
+11 LPIEEEVKTSYLN

-44 VHRRILYGMNE
+44 VHRRILFGMNE
-55 MGLRSDRPYKK
+55 MGLHADRAYKK
-66 CARITGDVLGK
+66 CARIVGDVLGK
-77 YHPHGDM
+77 YHPHGDI

-126 RMNRIAEEML
+126 RMSRIAEEML
-136 RDIDKDTVD
+136 RDINKDTVD

-151 GTQQEPLVLPGA
+151 GSQTEPLVLPAA

-181 NIPPQNLREV
+181 NIPPQNLREI
-191 CAAVVKLIETPD
+191 CAALVKLIDTPD
-203 VSPEDIMKIVRGPDF
+203 APAEELMKLVRGPDF

-230 RDAYLTGRGR
+230 RDAYLTGRGKV
-240 IIVRARVTVE
+240 IVRAKVTVE
-250 SSSQGRDS
+250 SSSQGKDS

-281 KEKKI
+281 KERKI

-300 MRIVIDLRKGV
+300 MRIVIDLRRGI

-331 VISLALVRGL
+331 VNNLALVRGL
-341 PKTLSLREMLK
+341 PKTLSLKQMLGY
-352 HFIDHRKEVVTRR
+352 FIAHRKEVVTRR
-365 SRYDLARA
+365 TRFDLAKA
-373 EERAHILEGLKV
+373 EDRAHILQGLKI
-385 ALENIDEV
+385 ALDNIDEV
-393 IAIIKKSENAEAARL
+393 IAIIKKSENTEAARL
-408 NLIGRFT
+408 NLIARFT

-425 DMRLQRLTSLEVQKV
+425 DMRLQRLTSLEVQKIV
-440 IDELS
+440 DELA
-445 EVLALIEQLRDLLS
+445 EVRALIAYLKDLLA
-459 SEAKILAVVKEET
+459 SEQKILGVVKDET
-472 RDISERFGDERRT
+472 QEISNKFGDDRRT
-485 EIVEEEAEEINVED
+485 EIIEEEAEEINIED
-499 LIAEE
+499 LITEE
-504 DMAILISNRGYIKR
+504 DMVVLISNRGYIKR

-537 QLKEDDFIEQFF
+537 LLKEDDFIEQFF
-549 VASTHDYVLFITNQ
+549 IASTHDYVLFITNQ
-563 GKAYWVKVHEIP
+563 GKSYWVKVHEIP

-585 IKVLLSLGSEEEIT
+585 LKVLLSLGSEEEIT
-599 AVVSLRNFEDE
+599 AVVSLRNFTDE
-610 RFVLMA
+610 KFVLMA

-631 NAKTRGIV
+631 NARTRGIV
-639 AIKLDERDHLV
+639 AIKLDQGDSLV
-650 TALLTTGESEV
+650 TALLTTGKEEV
-661 VFVTRKGN
+661 VLVTRKGN

-687 VQGIRLSDKD
+687 VRGIRLSNKD
-697 ELAGVAMVAEGEQ
+697 ELAGVAMVREGEQ
-710 MLLVSEFGFGKRTSY
+710 MLLISEFGYGKRTEY

-735 RGQIC
+735 GGQIC
-740 YRVTEKTGEVIGVLS
+740 YKATEKTGEVIGVLS
-755 VNDRDD
+755 VNDKDD

-780 ALGKTAM
+780 TLGKTAM

-800 VGVARVVKDDQQTE
+800 VGVARVVKEEQTPE
-814 GPASEETNGEK
+814 GQGETNGGKADAAAFES
-825 GFAVNGGPG
+825 P
-834 NAEEVT
+834 
-840 GSEEEPTAEASES
+840 AEAQ
-853 EEGEDLE
+853 EEGTEES

>member
-1 MADNK
+1 VADVK
-6 PRTIP
+6 SRTIS
-11 LPIEEEVRTSYLN
+11 LAIEDEVRTSYLN

-44 VHRRILYGMNE
+44 VHRRILFGMNE
-55 MGLRSDRPYKK
+55 MGLHADKPYKK

-126 RMNRIAEEML
+126 RMNWIAEAML
-136 RDIDKDTVD
+136 RDINKDTVD

-151 GTQQEPLVLPGA
+151 GSQQEPLVLPAA

-181 NIPPQNLREV
+181 NIPPQNLREI
-191 CAAVVKLIETPD
+191 CSAVVKLVD
-203 VSPEDIMKIVRGPDF
+203 SPETTIEELMKIVRGPDF

-230 RDAYLTGRGR
+230 RDAYTTGRGKV
-240 IIVRARVTVE
+240 IVRARVTVE
-250 SSSQGRDS
+250 SSSAGRDS

-300 MRIVIDLRKGV
+300 MRIVIDLRRGV

-331 VISLALVRGL
+331 VINLALVKGL
-341 PKTLSLREMLK
+341 PQTLTLKQMLE
-352 HFIDHRKEVVTRR
+352 HFIAHRKEVVTRR
-365 SRYDLARA
+365 TRWELARA
-373 EERAHILEGLKV
+373 EERAHILQGLKI
-385 ALENIDEV
+385 ALDNIDEV
-393 IAIIKKSENAEAARL
+393 IAIIKKAANVDAARSG
-408 NLIGRFT
+408 LIARFA

-425 DMRLQRLTSLEVQKV
+425 DMRLQRLTSLEVKKIV
-440 IDELS
+440 DELT
-445 EVLALIEQLRDLLS
+445 EVLALIEHLKALLA
-459 SEAKILAVVKEET
+459 SEKKILGVVKEET
-472 RDISERFGDERRT
+472 EDISNKFGDDRRT
-485 EIVEEEAEEINVED
+485 EIIEEEAEQINVED
-499 LIAEE
+499 LISEE
-504 DMAILISNRGYIKR
+504 DMVILISNRGYIKR
-518 IPVTAYRR
+518 VPVTAYRR

-537 QLKEDDFIEQFF
+537 LLKEDDFIEQFF

-563 GKAYWVKVHEIP
+563 GKSYWVKVHEIP

-599 AVVSLRNFEDE
+599 AVVSLRNFTDE
-610 RFVLMA
+610 MFVLMA

-621 VKKVAISEFT
+621 VKKVKISEFT
-631 NAKTRGIV
+631 NARTRGIV
-639 AIKLDERDHLV
+639 AIKLDQGDGLV
-650 TALLTTGESEV
+650 RAILTSGKDEV
-661 VFVTRKGN
+661 VLVTRKGN
-669 ALRFGEEA
+669 ALRVTEKT
-677 VRAMGRASHG
+677 VRAMGRASRG
-687 VQGIRLSDKD
+687 VQGIRLSNKD
-697 ELAGVAMVAEGEQ
+697 ELAGLAMVTEGEQ
-710 MLLVSEFGFGKRTSY
+710 MLLVSEFGFGKRTEY

-735 RGQIC
+735 GGQIC
-740 YRVTEKTGEVIGVLS
+740 YRATEKTGEVVGVLS
-755 VNDRDD
+755 VNDKDD

-774 RLAEVA
+774 RLAEIA
-780 ALGKTAM
+780 TLGKTAM

-800 VGVARVVKDDQQTE
+800 VGIARVLKDDQAPE
-814 GPASEETNGEK
+814 GPAENDTARSD
-825 GFAVNGGPG
+825 VP
-834 NAEEVT
+834 AE
-840 GSEEEPTAEASES
+840 GSEESDEEVDAVADAADEDGEDS
-853 EEGEDLE
+853 EE

>member
-1 MADNK
+1 VADVK
-6 PRTIP
+6 SRTIS
-11 LPIEEEVRTSYLN
+11 LPIEEEVKTSYLN

-55 MGLRSDRPYKK
+55 MGLHADRPYKK

-77 YHPHGDM
+77 YHPHGDI

-126 RMNRIAEEML
+126 RMNWIAEAML
-136 RDIDKDTVD
+136 RDINKDTVD

-151 GTQQEPLVLPGA
+151 GSQTEPLVLPAA

-181 NIPPQNLREV
+181 NIPPQNLGEV
-191 CAAVVKLIETPD
+191 CAAIVKLIDTPEASDED
-203 VSPEDIMKIVRGPDF
+203 VMKLVRGPDF

-240 IIVRARVTVE
+240 VVVRAKVTVE
-250 SSSQGRDS
+250 SSSQGKDS

-281 KEKKI
+281 KERKI

-300 MRIVIDLRKGV
+300 MRIVIDLRRGI

-331 VISLALVRGL
+331 VNNLALVGGL
-341 PKTLSLREMLK
+341 PKTLSLKQMLGY
-352 HFIDHRKEVVTRR
+352 FIAHRKEVVTRR
-365 SRYDLARA
+365 TRFDLAKA
-373 EERAHILEGLKV
+373 EERAHILEGLKI

-393 IAIIKKSENAEAARL
+393 IAIIKKSENTEAARL
-408 NLIGRFT
+408 NLIARFT
-415 FSEKQAQAIL
+415 FSERQAQAIL

-440 IDELS
+440 NDELA
-445 EVLALIEQLRDLLS
+445 EVRALIEHLGDLLS
-459 SEAKILAVVKEET
+459 SDLKILGVVKEET
-472 RDISERFGDERRT
+472 EEISNKFGDERRT
-485 EIVEEEAEEINVED
+485 EIIEEEAEQINIED
-499 LIAEE
+499 LITEE
-504 DMAILISNRGYIKR
+504 DMVILISNRGYIKR

-537 QLKEDDFIEQFF
+537 LLKEDDFIEQFF

-599 AVVSLRNFEDE
+599 AIVSLRNFTDE

-621 VKKVAISEFT
+621 VKKVAISDFT
-631 NAKTRGIV
+631 NARTRGIV
-639 AIKLDERDHLV
+639 AIKLDQGDSLV
-650 TALLTTGESEV
+650 TALLTTGKDEV
-661 VFVTRKGN
+661 VLVTRKGN
-669 ALRFGEEA
+669 ALRFREEA

-697 ELAGVAMVAEGEQ
+697 ELAGVAMVRKGEQ
-710 MLLVSEFGFGKRTSY
+710 MLLVSQFGYGKRTEY

-740 YRVTEKTGEVIGVLS
+740 YRATEKTGEVIGVLS
-755 VNDRDD
+755 VNDKDD

-780 ALGKTAM
+780 TLGKTAM

-800 VGVARVVKDDQQTE
+800 VGVARVVKEEQTPEAVGTDAPGTETPATE
-814 GPASEETNGEK
+814 GSGEETPAGE
-825 GFAVNGGPG
+825 
-834 NAEEVT
+834 
-840 GSEEEPTAEASES
+840 
-853 EEGEDLE
+853 

>member
-1 MADNK
+1 MSDVK
-6 PRTIP
+6 SRTIP
-11 LPIEEEVRTSYLN
+11 LPIEEEVKTSYLN

-30 VSRALPDVRDGLKP
+30 VARALPDVRDGLKP
-44 VHRRILYGMNE
+44 VHRRILFGMNE
-55 MGLRSDRPYKK
+55 MGLHSDRPYKK

-126 RMNRIAEEML
+126 RMNQVAEAML

-145 FGPNYD
+145 FIPNYD
-151 GTQQEPLVLPGA
+151 GSQTEPTVLPGA
-163 FPFLLAN
+163 FPFLAAN
-170 GSSGIA
+170 GASGIA

-181 NIPPQNLREV
+181 NIPPHNLREI
-191 CAAVVKLIETPD
+191 CAAIVKLIDTPD
-203 VSPEDIMKIVRGPDF
+203 ASHEDLMRIVRGPDF

-230 RDAYLTGRGR
+230 RDAFTTGRGK
-240 IIVRARVTVE
+240 IIVRAKVTVE
-250 SSSQGRDS
+250 SSSAGKDS
-258 IIVTEIPYQ
+258 IIITEIPYQ
-267 VNKSA
+267 VNKSN

-325 LQTAFG
+325 MQIAFG
-331 VISLALVRGL
+331 VINLALVKGL
-341 PKTLSLREMLK
+341 PRTLSVKEILE
-352 HFIDHRKEVVTRR
+352 HFIAHRKEVVTRR
-365 SRYDLARA
+365 TRYDLTRA
-373 EERAHILEGLKV
+373 EERAHILQGLRI
-385 ALENIDEV
+385 ALDNIDEV
-393 IAIIKKSENAEAARL
+393 IAIIRKSEDTGSARAGL
-408 NLIGRFT
+408 MSRFT
-415 FSEKQAQAIL
+415 LSEKQAQAIL

-440 IDELS
+440 IDELT
-445 EVLALIEQLRDLLS
+445 EVLALIETLKALLA
-459 SEAKILAVVKEET
+459 SEQKILGVVKEET
-472 RDISERFGDERRT
+472 EDISRRFGDDRRT
-485 EIVEEEAEEINVED
+485 EIIEEEAEEINVED

-504 DMAILISNRGYIKR
+504 DMVVLISNRGYIKR

-537 QLKEDDFIEQFF
+537 LLKEDDFIEQFF
-549 VASTHDYVLFITNQ
+549 IASTHDFVLFITNQ

-599 AVVSLRNFEDE
+599 AVVNLRNFTDKM
-610 RFVLMA
+610 FVLMA

-621 VKKVAISEFT
+621 VKKVAISEFA

-639 AIKLDERDHLV
+639 AIKLDQGDGLV
-650 TALLTTGESEV
+650 TALLTSGSDEV
-661 VFVTRKGN
+661 VLVTRKGI
-669 ALRFGEEA
+669 ALRFHEEA

-687 VQGIRLSDKD
+687 VQGIKLSEKD
-697 ELAGVAMVAEGEQ
+697 ELAGVAMVRQGEQ
-710 MLLVSEFGFGKRTSY
+710 MLLVSEFGFGKRTAY

-740 YRVTEKTGEVIGVLS
+740 YKATEKTGEVVGVLS
-755 VNDRDD
+755 VSDKDD

-774 RLAEVA
+774 RLSEVA
-780 ALGKTAM
+780 TLGKTAM
-787 GVRIVNITKPDVV
+787 GVRIVNITRPDVV
-800 VGVARVVKDDQQTE
+800 VGIARVVK
-814 GPASEETNGEK
+814 EEE
-825 GFAVNGGPG
+825 NGGEIAP
-834 NAEEVT
+834 
-840 GSEEEPTAEASES
+840 EA
-853 EEGEDLE
+853 

>member
-126 RMNRIAEEML
+126 RMNRIAEAML

-151 GTQQEPLVLPGA
+151 GTQREPLVLPGA

-191 CAAVVKLIETPD
+191 CAAVVKLIESPD
-203 VSPEDIMKIVRGPDF
+203 ASAEDVMKIVRGPDF

-230 RDAYLTGRGR
+230 RDAYLTGRGK

-331 VISLALVRGL
+331 VISLALVKGL
-341 PKTLSLREMLK
+341 PKTLPLKEMVQ
-352 HFIDHRKEVVTRR
+352 HFIDHRREVVTRR
-365 SRYDLARA
+365 SRYELARA
-373 EERAHILEGLKV
+373 EERAHILQGLKT

-408 NLIGRFT
+408 NLMGRFA

-440 IDELS
+440 VDELN
-445 EVLALIEQLRDLLS
+445 EVLALIEHLRDLLA
-459 SEAKILAVVKEET
+459 SEAKILNVVKEET
-472 RDISERFGDERRT
+472 QDISEKFGDDRRT

-518 IPVTAYRR
+518 IPVAAYRR

-639 AIKLDERDHLV
+639 
-650 TALLTTGESEV
+650 
-661 VFVTRKGN
+661 
-669 ALRFGEEA
+669 
-677 VRAMGRASHG
+677 
-687 VQGIRLSDKD
+687 
-697 ELAGVAMVAEGEQ
+697 
-710 MLLVSEFGFGKRTSY
+710 
-725 DNFSPHGRGT
+725 
-735 RGQIC
+735 
-740 YRVTEKTGEVIGVLS
+740 
-755 VNDRDD
+755 
-761 LVCITSQGNTLKL
+761 
-774 RLAEVA
+774 
-780 ALGKTAM
+780 
-787 GVRIVNITKPDVV
+787 
-800 VGVARVVKDDQQTE
+800 
-814 GPASEETNGEK
+814 
-825 GFAVNGGPG
+825 
-834 NAEEVT
+834 
-840 GSEEEPTAEASES
+840 
-853 EEGEDLE
+853 

>member
-1 MADNK
+1 MSDVK
-6 PRTIP
+6 SRTIP

-30 VSRALPDVRDGLKP
+30 VARALPDVRDGLKP
-44 VHRRILYGMNE
+44 VHRRILFGMNE

-126 RMNRIAEEML
+126 RMNPVAEEML
-136 RDIDKDTVD
+136 RDIDRETVD

-151 GTQQEPLVLPGA
+151 GSQTEPLVLPGA
-163 FPFLLAN
+163 FPFLAVN
-170 GSSGIA
+170 GAAGIA

-181 NIPPQNLREV
+181 NMPPHNLREI
-191 CAAVVKLIETPD
+191 CAAIVKLIDAPET
-203 VSPEDIMKIVRGPDF
+203 SPEELMKIVRGPDF

-230 RDAYLTGRGR
+230 RDAYSTGRGK
-240 IIVRARVTVE
+240 IIVRAKVTVE
-250 SSSQGRDS
+250 SSSSGKDS
-258 IIVTEIPYQ
+258 IIITEIPYQ
-267 VNKSA
+267 VNKA
-272 LIVRIADLV
+272 NLIIRIADLV

-300 MRIVIDLRKGV
+300 MRVVIDLRKGV

-325 LQTAFG
+325 MQIAFG
-331 VISLALVRGL
+331 VINLALVKGL
-341 PKTLSLREMLK
+341 PKTLTLK
-352 HFIDHRKEVVTRR
+352 EILEHFIAHRKEVVTRR
-365 SRYDLARA
+365 TRFDLAKA
-373 EERAHILEGLKV
+373 EERAHILQGLKI

-393 IAIIKKSENAEAARL
+393 IAIIKKSADAATARTSL
-408 NLIGRFT
+408 MERFSL
-415 FSEKQAQAIL
+415 SERQAQAIL

-440 IDELS
+440 VDELN
-445 EVLALIEQLRDLLS
+445 ETLALIETLK
-459 SEAKILAVVKEET
+459 AILASEQKIYGVVRDET
-472 RDISERFGDERRT
+472 EDISKRFGDERRT

-537 QLKEDDFIEQFF
+537 LLKEDDFIEQFF
-549 VASTHDYVLFITNQ
+549 IASTHDYVLFITNQ

-599 AVVSLRNFEDE
+599 AVVSLRNFTDE
-610 RFVLMA
+610 TFVLMA

-621 VKKVAISEFT
+621 VKKVKISEFA

-639 AIKLDERDHLV
+639 AIKLDQGDGLV
-650 TALLTTGESEV
+650 TALLTSGSDEV
-661 VFVTRKGN
+661 VLVTRKGM
-669 ALRFGEEA
+669 ALRFNEEA
-677 VRAMGRASHG
+677 VRAMGRASRG
-687 VQGIRLSDKD
+687 VQGIRLSQKD
-697 ELAGVAMVAEGEQ
+697 ELAGVAMVAKGEQ
-710 MLLVSEFGFGKRTSY
+710 MLLVSEFGFGKRTEY

-740 YRVTEKTGEVIGVLS
+740 YRATEKTGEVVGVLS
-755 VNDRDD
+755 VSDKDD

-774 RLAEVA
+774 RLTEVA
-780 ALGKTAM
+780 TLGKTAM
-787 GVRIVNITKPDVV
+787 GVRIVNITRPDVV
-800 VGVARVVKDDQQTE
+800 VGVARVVK
-814 GPASEETNGEK
+814 EEENGE
-825 GFAVNGGPG
+825 PS
-834 NAEEVT
+834 AEE
-840 GSEEEPTAEASES
+840 
-853 EEGEDLE
+853 